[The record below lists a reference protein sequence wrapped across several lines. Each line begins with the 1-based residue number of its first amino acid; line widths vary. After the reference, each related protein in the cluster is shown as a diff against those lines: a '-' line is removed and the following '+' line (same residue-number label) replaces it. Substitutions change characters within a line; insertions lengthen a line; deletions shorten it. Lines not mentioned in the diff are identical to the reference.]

1 MENKKTQVE
10 FFSAQKKN
18 YKTMSFIMSFSLKGL
33 KKKMRS
39 AHFQHYVACTL
50 FFFFSLLKAKR
61 VQAK

>member
-10 FFSAQKKN
+10 FFSPQKKN

-50 FFFFSLLKAKR
+50 FFFLFIKS
-61 VQAK
+61 

>member
-10 FFSAQKKN
+10 FFSPQKKN

-33 KKKMRS
+33 KKKNALRAFS
-39 AHFQHYVACTL
+39 TL
-50 FFFFSLLKAKR
+50 CGLHSFFFFSLLKAKR

>member
-33 KKKMRS
+33 KKKCAPRIFNIMWL
-39 AHFQHYVACTL
+39 AL
-50 FFFFSLLKAKR
+50 FFFFSLY
-61 VQAK
+61 